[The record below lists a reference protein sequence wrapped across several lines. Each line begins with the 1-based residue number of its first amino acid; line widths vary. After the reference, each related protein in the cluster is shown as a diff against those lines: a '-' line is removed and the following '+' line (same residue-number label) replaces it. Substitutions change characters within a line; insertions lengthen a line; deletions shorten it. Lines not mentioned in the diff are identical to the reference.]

1 MKEKLSFEF
10 AVFNSH
16 AARSHCRRLSDPF
29 IITAC
34 PLVSARSCKSIFCL
48 LGIFSLSLG
57 ILPEHVLAQSYFYG
71 QASTIKTSNCN
82 SSSTVPSGLCQPA
95 PACNNGAGPNPD
107 NIEASITLYET
118 PNYLCDGS
126 VGTLTV
132 QGTGRGFRF
141 GGTYVSLLYLNGTV
155 STCSRFPVGMAPTLQ
170 NIPNADNDFAS
181 MHLGFWVVKPDG
193 TATLNVVKQA
203 TVTGLYN
210 YQTVSVREMQPPN
223 VSCFNYAL
231 DPAPQLNALRACGLL
246 TVTAS
251 PASCN

>member
-1 MKEKLSFEF
+1 MKNKSSSEF
-10 AVFNSH
+10 AVFNPDVS
-16 AARSHCRRLSDPF
+16 RLGCRHLSNPS

-34 PLVSARSCKSIFCL
+34 PLVSVRRTKSIVCL
-48 LGIFSLSLG
+48 LGIVALLLG
-57 ILPEHVLAQSYFYG
+57 ILPERARAQSYFYG
-71 QASTIKTSNCN
+71 QASMIKTSNCN
-82 SSSTVPSGLCQPA
+82 RSDSVPSGLCQPA

-107 NIEASITLYET
+107 TIEASITLYET

-132 QGTGRGFRF
+132 QGTGTGFRF

-170 NIPNADNDFAS
+170 NIPKADNDFAS

-193 TATLNVVKQA
+193 SATLNVVKQA
-203 TVTGLYN
+203 TADGLDK